1 MNNDALKG
9 SGPSFIGDL
18 ARMGGDVEGSMTQ
31 DMLKGSGPSF
41 PADLARM
48 GGGIVGPQ
56 ISGTPVLTATK
67 DAAYAGFT
75 VTTKGGAAPLVYA
88 LVGTWPAGISI
99 NSGTGAVSGTP
110 TAAGSF
116 AGLSVSVT
124 DADSEVSQLP
134 AFTLVV
140 AAA

>member
-18 ARMGGDVEGSMTQ
+18 ARMGGDVEGAMTQ
-31 DMLKGSGPSF
+31 AMLKGSGASF

-56 ISGTPVLTATK
+56 ISGTPVLTATE
-67 DAAYAGFT
+67 DAVYTGFT
-75 VTTKGGAAPLVYA
+75 VSTKGGAAPLVYA

-116 AGLSVSVT
+116 TGLSVSVT
-124 DADSEVSQLP
+124 DADSEASQLP

-140 AAA
+140 APA